1 MVGLYASFIIAVV
14 ISFVG
19 GRPAMI
25 SAATGSVALVVVPL
39 VKDYGLQ
46 YLLAATILMGLI
58 QVIFGILK
66 VGHLMKFIPNSV
78 MIGFVN
84 ALAIMIFTTQIKHI
98 FGISIPTYIFVII
111 TLLII
116 YLLPR
121 VFNRIPAPLIAIVLL
136 TVISI
141 YTHADVK
148 TVGDLGDIKRT
159 LPHFLLPDVPY
170 TFETL
175 KIILPYSLSMAIVGL
190 VESLLTARIVDL
202 ATDTYSNKNQE
213 SRGQGIANFI
223 TGFLV
228 LWAVV
233 P

>member
-1 MVGLYASFIIAVV
+1 
-14 ISFVG
+14 
-19 GRPAMI
+19 
-25 SAATGSVALVVVPL
+25 
-39 VKDYGLQ
+39 
-46 YLLAATILMGLI
+46 MGLI

-190 VESLLTARIVDL
+190 VESLLAARIVDL